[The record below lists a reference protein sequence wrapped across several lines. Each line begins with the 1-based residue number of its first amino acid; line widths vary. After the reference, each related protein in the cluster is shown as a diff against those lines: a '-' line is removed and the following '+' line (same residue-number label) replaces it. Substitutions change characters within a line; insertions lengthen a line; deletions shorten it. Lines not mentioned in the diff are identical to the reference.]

1 MRTGAKQVIEIL
13 TKDVGSAD
21 IIEAVAVANISA
33 AVLAKRM
40 SLGMNQKKFAE
51 YMGVSQSEVSK
62 WENGDSSFKISLLA
76 KIADKL
82 NVGSIALLVGDA
94 NKTNNTLKLV
104 SAHNA
109 KQTRAWT
116 KGYRYHCAIEGGAT
130 YA

>member
-40 SLGMNQKKFAE
+40 ELKMNQKEFAE
-51 YMGVSQSEVSK
+51 HMGVSQSEVSK

-82 NVGSIALLVGDA
+82 DIESIAQLVGDKKRNVSKLKVCEHS
-94 NKTNNTLKLV
+94 NKNVK
-104 SAHNA
+104 
-109 KQTRAWT
+109 AWS
-116 KGYRYHCAIEGGAT
+116 GMRRHYCASEGGVV